1 MIPNAIIM
9 TMSSRFVRFAAVCA
23 LLTAVTTV
31 CIHLLPGL
39 WAGVTTFE
47 QRVALR
53 DDPIYMG
60 RFWIV
65 IVHCVLVVISMCAV
79 GLCTVGRSPMLSGFG
94 FLGFLVFAGAELT
107 RTSLA
112 IFALNR
118 TWRAQYA
125 AEQNEAVLQMLR
137 TVMTAFDG
145 VNATFFFVFSFGFT
159 AGLWCYAAALLA
171 GERRQR
177 RLGAVLTAWGVFSSA
192 TLVETALGT
201 AMLSGY
207 LAWVGPGFQPAARAY
222 IGLWLWSAGKRP

>member
-1 MIPNAIIM
+1 MIPGGIIM
-9 TMSSRFVRFAAVCA
+9 TVSSRFFRFAAVCA
-23 LLTAVTTV
+23 LLTAVTTL
-31 CIHLLPGL
+31 CIHLLPEL
-39 WAGVTTFE
+39 WAGVTTVE

-53 DDPIYMG
+53 ADAIYMG

-79 GLCTVGRSPMLSGFG
+79 GLCTIGRSPLLSGFG
-94 FLGFLVFAGAELT
+94 FLGFLVFAGAEVM

-145 VNATFFFVFSFGFT
+145 VNAALFFVFSLGFT
-159 AGLWCYAAALLA
+159 AGLWCYSAALLR
-171 GERRQR
+171 GERQQR
-177 RLGAVLTAWGVFSSA
+177 RLGALLAAWSLFSTV
-192 TLVETALGT
+192 TLVETALAT
-201 AMLSGY
+201 SALSGY
-207 LAWVGPGFQPAARAY
+207 LAWVGPGFQPAARAC
-222 IGLWLWSAGKRP
+222 IGLWLWSAGNRT